1 MAASKATPALVTA
14 ILAATLV
21 TVGGDTRHGYGS
33 AGGGA
38 AYNTGRNIG
47 AAINGAISGKIQGVA
62 GFIDGLVSGPA
73 PAAHPHTAPQYVA
86 QPSPCRANSCYGGG
100 HSASVSC
107 RSHGSCGCS
116 GSCNSVSAVQQSSH
130 TSGHTSSHTSS
141 HSPAAYPN
149 CQCDYLF
156 NSAGQGNCNE
166 VRLRFVFCRE

>member
-14 ILAATLV
+14 ILAASMA

-107 RSHGSCGCS
+107 RSS
-116 GSCNSVSAVQQSSH
+116 GSCNSVSAPAAVQQPSH
-130 TSGHTSSHTSS
+130 SSGHTS
-141 HSPAAYPN
+141 AAYPN

-166 VRLRFVFCRE
+166 VRLYFVICRE